1 MWVDDFENRDGTRGS
16 SLLGFVNSWE
26 ASGLTGM
33 QNVKKKK

>member
-1 MWVDDFENRDGTRGS
+1 MNKGISRADHG
-16 SLLGFVNSWE
+16 LLGFVNSWE